1 MRIFLNYKFLRK
13 SEKKQNQHLTFT
25 LYYLCL
31 SSQVLFL
38 YTQLSDFL
46 FFVIFSPN
54 SSIFSE
60 NSKFLILPYI
70 KKFLKK
76 FEILCRLNGFCHCYA
91 VRVHTCSPTQIISNG
106 NEKMSN
112 YVSNTFSIVFEKA
125 AINDKVHS
133 WWGDVRAID

>member
-1 MRIFLNYKFLRK
+1 MRIFLNYEFLRK
-13 SEKKQNQHLTFT
+13 SEKKQNQHL
-25 LYYLCL
+25 
-31 SSQVLFL
+31 LFIIYAL
-38 YTQLSDFL
+38 GSIFVHPIIQLSDFL
-46 FFVIFSPN
+46 FFVTEFHYIF
-54 SSIFSE
+54 E
-60 NSKFLILPYI
+60 NSRFLILSYILI
-70 KKFLKK
+70 KKIIKK

-133 WWGDVRAID
+133 W